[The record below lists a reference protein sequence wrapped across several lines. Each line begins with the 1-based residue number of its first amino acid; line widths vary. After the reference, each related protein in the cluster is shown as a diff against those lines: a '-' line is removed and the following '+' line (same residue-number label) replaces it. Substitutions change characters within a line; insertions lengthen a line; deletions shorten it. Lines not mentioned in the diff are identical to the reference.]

1 MKRPVS
7 GSKSDD
13 NVNKSFLYSTKK
25 PAGEKNRLF
34 LKKSARSAIE
44 SRLYDY
50 LPQKLYLLH

>member
-25 PAGEKNRLF
+25 PAGEKNQIILE
-34 LKKSARSAIE
+34 KIS
-44 SRLYDY
+44 
-50 LPQKLYLLH
+50 